1 MLSNHQPVKA
11 SQPVKVRSLAEIALA
26 MIESGKRN
34 LAQQRIEREGDAV
47 GGEADNIKRPGND
60 DDDRP

>member
-1 MLSNHQPVKA
+1 MLSNRQPVKV

-26 MIESGKRN
+26 MIESGERN

-47 GGEADNIKRPGND
+47 GGDSDDIKSPGADN
-60 DDDRP
+60 DDRP